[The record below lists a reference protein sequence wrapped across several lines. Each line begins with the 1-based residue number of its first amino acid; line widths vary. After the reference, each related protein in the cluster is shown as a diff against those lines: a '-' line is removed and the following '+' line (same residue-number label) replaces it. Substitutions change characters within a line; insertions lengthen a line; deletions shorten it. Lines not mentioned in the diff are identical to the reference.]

1 MKTILVPVDF
11 SDSSYNAAKYA
22 ASLAND
28 FSAKIHLLNVFHIPN
43 PLQTLPIELVV
54 TLDELE
60 DATHSKLK
68 QLSGKLTSLL
78 EYPENLTFSSRN
90 GSSTKEILDH
100 ADFIHADLIVMGF
113 KGTGNIR
120 DKIIGSTAYSV
131 VRNAS
136 TPVLLIPADC
146 SFTPFETA
154 VIAVD
159 INGFRS
165 EREISILKEF
175 HSRYG
180 TKYEI
185 THSIIEENSL
195 EKESVIQQTEM
206 KMYEIPHHYY
216 FPTNKEPEAGIL
228 NISTASQA
236 DILIVTPHYH
246 NYLSRMI
253 GNDTVINLI
262 RRSEIPVLA
271 FH

>member
-28 FSAKIHLLNVFHIPN
+28 FSAKVHLLNVFHIPN

-60 DATHSKLK
+60 DATNSKLK
-68 QLSGKLTSLL
+68 QLAGKITSLL
-78 EYPENLTFSSRN
+78 DHPENLTFSSRN

-100 ADFIHADLIVMGF
+100 ADFIHAELIVMGF

-136 TPVLLIPADC
+136 IPVFLIPANC
-146 SFTPFETA
+146 SFTPLKTA
-154 VIAVD
+154 VIATD

-165 EREISILKEF
+165 KREISILKEF
-175 HSRYG
+175 HSSYG
-180 TKYEI
+180 TRYEI
-185 THSIIEENSL
+185 THSLIKENSN

-206 KMYEIPHHYY
+206 TLHELPHNYY
-216 FPTNKEPEAGIL
+216 FPTYKEPEAGIL
-228 NISTASQA
+228 NISKASQA
-236 DILIVTPHYH
+236 DMLIVTPHYH
-246 NYLSRMI
+246 NYLSRMV

-262 RRSEIPVLA
+262 RRSEIPILA